1 MISNT
6 PQTLSRDASTKYSN
20 KKLNTQSQTSHSTTF
35 YDTGNLDRQNPINIT
50 KKKKKE
56 LAKKLTE
63 SQFFKSNLNN
73 SSSKF
78 GSYASMETAIPNYNL
93 LIKNPFKHHMRV
105 TSLTPPPT
113 SSAREIQELRFV
125 QHRVRKSK

>member
-6 PQTLSRDASTKYSN
+6 PHSLSSTKYTN
-20 KKLNTQSQTSHSTTF
+20 KNIKTQSQTSNSNTF
-35 YDTGNLDRQNPINIT
+35 YDSSNLDRQNPINIT

-63 SQFFKSNLNN
+63 SQFYKSNLNN

-78 GSYASMETAIPNYNL
+78 GSYASMETAFPNYNL

-113 SSAREIQELRFV
+113 ASAREIQELRLV
-125 QHRVRKSK
+125 QHRVRVLR